1 VNICWLK
8 FMLALVEDQDEKT
21 LAALRH
27 EDIDVPLRRSPG
39 WTELDTSQ
47 RAP

>member
-21 LAALRH
+21 LGGGGGVKTHQHSLC
-27 EDIDVPLRRSPG
+27 DVIVAEEMG
-39 WTELDTSQ
+39 
-47 RAP
+47 